1 MSRIIVIAGDLASGK
16 STLAKNLSSHFK
28 IPYFT
33 KEGVKELLSEELQYQ
48 DRVENKKLSNAAID
62 VLLHIL
68 ERVTEVSGSAVLE
81 ANFHKSELEK
91 IKRECELHHSEVILL
106 YLTGDIDVLY
116 ERFMYREYYQNR
128 HPVHLTHPLQD
139 IDEFENYVNKWRAEE
154 EVLPRHYIDVT
165 NCDREIIFAKALEKL
180 KELGMTE

>member
-16 STLAKNLSSHFK
+16 STLAKNLSDHFK

-33 KEGVKELLSEELQYQ
+33 KEGIKELLSEEIEYSER
-48 DRVENKKLSNAAID
+48 DDNKKLSTATIKI
-62 VLLHIL
+62 LIHIL
-68 ERVTEVSGSAVLE
+68 DRVSKVDGSVILE
-81 ANFHKSELEK
+81 ANFHSEELEK
-91 IKRECELHHSEVILL
+91 IKRECELHKTNVTLL

-139 IDEFENYVNKWRAEE
+139 VDEFESYVNKWRAEP

-165 NCDREIIFAKALEKL
+165 NCDREVIFAKALEKL
-180 KELGMTE
+180 KELKV

>member
-16 STLAKNLSSHFK
+16 STLAKNLSAHFK
-28 IPYFT
+28 IPFFT
-33 KEGVKELLSEELQYQ
+33 KEGVKELLAEEIEFS
-48 DRVENKKLSNAAID
+48 DRTDNKKLSNAALKIL
-62 VLLHIL
+62 VHIL
-68 ERVTEVSGSAVLE
+68 DRVTAVQGGVILE

-91 IKRECELHHSEVILL
+91 IKRECELKQTEVILL

-116 ERFMYREYYQNR
+116 ERFMYREYYLNR

-139 IDEFENYVNKWRAEE
+139 VDEFENYVMKWRSEE

-165 NCDREIIFAKALEKL
+165 NCDREVIFAKALETLNQIDSK
-180 KELGMTE
+180 

>member
-16 STLAKNLSSHFK
+16 STLAKNLSDHFK

-33 KEGVKELLSEELQYQ
+33 KEGIKELLSEEIEFS
-48 DRVENKKLSNAAID
+48 DRSENKKLSNSALKI
-62 VLLHIL
+62 LIHIL
-68 ERVTEVSGSAVLE
+68 DRVTKVHGDVILE
-81 ANFHKSELEK
+81 ANFHSEELEK
-91 IKRECELHHSEVILL
+91 IKRECELHHTEVTLL

-139 IDEFENYVNKWRAEE
+139 VDEFENYVMKWRNEP

-165 NCDREIIFAKALEKL
+165 NCDREVIFAKALETL
-180 KELGMTE
+180 KQLEQK